1 MDNEHFVTTTEPG
14 PGEYFHSY
22 VGTIDG
28 TSITF
33 SSPFT
38 WTLEIIYIEDVDS
51 IKVNNEHFIISYVNR
66 DVSVK
71 STFARLDASNNIVYD
86 DSSYEYEA
94 PLYVVPLYYASSKL
108 IDDTHIVVAT
118 SSGTKVGRLE
128 TVPNVSVSGSADT
141 EQL

>member
-1 MDNEHFVTTTEPG
+1 MDNEHFVTTTEPSSG
-14 PGEYFHSY
+14 RYFSSY

-38 WTLEIIYIEDVDS
+38 WTLEYIYTDDVDS
-51 IKVNNEHFIISYVNR
+51 IKVNNEHFIISYASFGVG
-66 DVSVK
+66 VK

-86 DSSYEYEA
+86 DSSYEYEEA
-94 PLYVVPLYYASSKL
+94 SLYYASSKL